1 MFRKQLYYLSSE
13 QLCAYQWRA
22 GRLSAPACF
31 TPDPAGIDA
40 FMDYVEAQGDA
51 PIHLLADLIEE
62 DFQRQLLPH
71 VRGGAGRR
79 LRARRLL
86 QQYRDTPYRHLGVQ
100 GRDAA
105 GRRDDIVLLCA
116 LTNPAVVQPW
126 IAALE
131 QLKAPLAGLYS
142 ATLLSAALL
151 PKLALDEAHLLL
163 VSQQS
168 AGLRQ
173 SYFQRGQL
181 KFSRLTP
188 ALDRDGAPV
197 NLAAETG
204 KTQQFLTSVRL
215 LGRGEMLHTVV
226 LAPAPQI
233 AALEALC
240 RDGAETSYRF
250 VALAEAAA
258 RLGLAEAPALAEPLL
273 LHLLAAARPA
283 GHYALGEA
291 RRYFLLRRARLALSG
306 AAAAVCAGALL
317 WSGANLWNYVGDSGA
332 GERLAREA
340 EQFDRRYQ
348 GVMADLPPSVAKTA
362 NMKAAVTV
370 ERMVAEQA
378 PQPQAMMAMLSA
390 ALDKVPQ
397 VSLLQLDWAV
407 KPAGAASQSAP
418 AGTAAQPAALAALAG
433 GAADGGQAAPLSSA
447 LIGIPGRPPQTL
459 RVEAEIAVSQD
470 NYRSVLEA
478 MNRFTQELARQPRLL
493 VQIEQP
499 PLDTRPNVKLS
510 GKAGTAA
517 ADGKA
522 KFILNLVLT
531 P

>member
-1 MFRKQLYYLSSE
+1 MFRKQLYYLGSE

-22 GRLSAPACF
+22 GRLSAPASF
-31 TPDPAGIDA
+31 APDRAGLDA

-51 PIHLLADLIEE
+51 PVYLLADLIEE

-100 GRDAA
+100 GREPA

-116 LTNPAVVQPW
+116 LTNPAVLQPW

-151 PKLALDEAHLLL
+151 PKLALDEEHLLL
-163 VSQQS
+163 VSRQS

-188 ALDRDGAPV
+188 AQERDGAAV
-197 NLAAETG
+197 DLAAETG

-258 RLGLAEAPALAEPLL
+258 RLGLAETPALADPLL

-291 RRYFLLRRARLALSG
+291 RRYFQLRRARRALFG

-317 WSGANLWNYVGDSGA
+317 WSGANLWNYVDDSGA

-340 EQFDRRYQ
+340 GQFERRYQ
-348 GVMADLPPSVAKTA
+348 GIMSDLPPSVAKTA
-362 NMKAAVTV
+362 NMKAAVTI
-370 ERMVAEQA
+370 ERLLAEQA
-378 PQPQAMMAMLSA
+378 PAPQAMMALLAA

-397 VSLLQLDWAV
+397 VGLLQLDWAV
-407 KPAGAASQSAP
+407 MPPGAAPSAGAGQSGQSGPPPLGAQSDQ
-418 AGTAAQPAALAALAG
+418 AA
-433 GAADGGQAAPLSSA
+433 AAPLSS
-447 LIGIPGRPPQTL
+447 LLLGLPGRPPQAL
-459 RVEAEIAVSQD
+459 RVEAEIVVNQD
-470 NYRSVLEA
+470 NYRQVLDA
-478 MNRFTQELARQPRLL
+478 MNRFTQELARQPRLSVEI
-493 VQIEQP
+493 VQS
-499 PLDTRPNVKLS
+499 PLDTRPTVKLS
-510 GKAGTAA
+510 GKAGAGAGA
-517 ADGKA
+517 ADGRA